1 MTPDILDIIKKRD
14 KALYQHGKSGQKED
28 YRTCCELRN
37 KTQSELKK
45 IPNRIFLNKIE
56 EDKDN
61 SKTLWNHIK
70 KY

>member
-45 IPNRIFLNKIE
+45 NPKPNTFKQNRRG
-56 EDKDN
+56 
-61 SKTLWNHIK
+61 
-70 KY
+70 